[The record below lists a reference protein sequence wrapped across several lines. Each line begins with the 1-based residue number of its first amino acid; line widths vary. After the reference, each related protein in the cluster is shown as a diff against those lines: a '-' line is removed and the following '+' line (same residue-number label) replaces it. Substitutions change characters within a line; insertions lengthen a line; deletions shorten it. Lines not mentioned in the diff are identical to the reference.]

1 LSEVK
6 KLLLHTCCAPCL
18 IAPYQE
24 LKARGIE
31 VTAFW
36 YNTNIHPYTEYKARK
51 ETLEAFSALEDF
63 PLIMRD
69 EYGLEP
75 FVKAVVSDIADR
87 CRYCYETRLAATAK
101 LAKEGGFDAFST
113 TLLYSRYQKHELIV
127 ETARRYSDLYEVSFF
142 YEDWRP
148 LWHKGIEL
156 SKAEGMYRQKYCGC
170 IFSEQERYLGGK

>member
-1 LSEVK
+1 MSEVK

-51 ETLEAFSALEDF
+51 ETLEAYSASEGF

-113 TLLYSRYQKHELIV
+113 TLLYSRYQKHELIID
-127 ETARRYSDLYEVSFF
+127 TADRYAKIYDIPFF

-156 SKAEGMYRQKYCGC
+156 SKAAGMYRQKYCGC

>member
-1 LSEVK
+1 LSAVK

-51 ETLEAFSALEDF
+51 ETWKPF
-63 PLIMRD
+63 PLR
-69 EYGLEP
+69 
-75 FVKAVVSDIADR
+75 KAFPSSCGTNMAWNPCESVVSDIADR